1 MIHTFELSKMIS
13 KAIFEEIQQQLS
25 WDFYR
30 KGIFLT
36 MKYADYG
43 FLLFVYIALRI
54 KSIRN
59 YNNKTIH
66 KMKNICICTWLQLQS
81 ISV

>member
-43 FLLFVYIALRI
+43 FSAIRLSMSYIGLHRSLNQ
-54 KSIRN
+54 KRN
-59 YNNKTIH
+59 LSYAT
-66 KMKNICICTWLQLQS
+66 
-81 ISV
+81 

>member
-30 KGIFLT
+30 KVIFLT

-43 FLLFVYIALRI
+43 FSA
-54 KSIRN
+54 IRLS
-59 YNNKTIH
+59 
-66 KMKNICICTWLQLQS
+66 MS
-81 ISV
+81 FR